1 MNVQEKKRSLLTV
14 RAMLLQEWTRG
25 ARHCAER
32 LEIYEEQVK
41 QERRGGRRGR
51 RGTLV
56 DMSSYAA
63 SNFWFPAERKLR
75 FALGIAT
82 RVVVKTVCDL
92 LGLRWENFI
101 TRS

>member
-14 RAMLLQEWTRG
+14 RAMLLQEWIRG

-51 RGTLV
+51 GGTLG